1 MKYFLTIISYAIPYK
16 KYAFLNIFF
25 NIFYAIFS
33 ALSFVALIPMLK
45 VLFEKTEKVYT
56 PPVYNGLTGIESF
69 IKNSIYYE
77 ITKYTDQKPL
87 IALSLS
93 IGLLITLFF
102 LKNLFGYLAVYFITF
117 LRNGV
122 LKDIRNN
129 IYEKTTNL
137 PINYFSEK
145 KKGDIMSRITSD
157 VLEVQNSFLSVAEM
171 LVREPL
177 TILITIFIMFR
188 LNVELTLY
196 VIIFIPLS
204 GIIISVIGKALKRYS
219 QKVQE
224 EQGEFMSIIEETLN
238 GIKVVKIFNADTI
251 FIKKFKISTE
261 KFFKYS
267 NKLFNRQNLASPVSE
282 FLGIIVIG
290 ILLWYGGKMVLINKT
305 LDGAVFIS
313 YMALAYNIL
322 TPAKAISRA
331 SYSIKKG
338 NAAAERILSIL
349 NIKNPMKDKPN
360 SLDKKDF
367 NKDIFFKN
375 ISFSYHAAKE
385 IIENFNLKINKGQTV
400 ALIGESGSGK
410 TTIANLLTRFYD
422 TQKGSI
428 NIDNQPLKNIKIKSI
443 RNLIAIVTQES
454 ILFNDSVYNNI
465 LLSNQNATK
474 DEVIK
479 AAKIANAHNFIEQ
492 LPKGY
497 DTNIGD
503 NGNKLSGGQKQRL
516 TIARAVLKNPSIL
529 ILDEATSALDTES
542 ELLVQKALENVT
554 KNRTSLVIAHR
565 LSTIQNADIIV
576 VMQKGKIVEKGSHK
590 ELIKKNN
597 GLYKQYIEMQSF

>member
-1 MKYFLTIISYAIPYK
+1 MKYFLKIISYAIPYK
-16 KYAFLNIFF
+16 KYAFFNIFF
-25 NIFYAIFS
+25 NILYALFS

-45 VLFEKTEKVYT
+45 VLFEDTKKVYS
-56 PPVYNGLTGIESF
+56 PPTYNGIRNIENFVRDSV
-69 IKNSIYYE
+69 YYE
-77 ITKYTDQKPL
+77 ISKYIDKNSL
-87 IALSLS
+87 IALSLT
-93 IGLLITLFF
+93 IGLIIILFF

-129 IYEKTTNL
+129 VYIKTTDL

-145 KKGDIMSRITSD
+145 KKGDIMSRITAD

-171 LVREPL
+171 FVREPL
-177 TILITIFIMFR
+177 TIIITLFIMFK
-188 LNVELTLY
+188 LNFQLTLY
-196 VIIFIPLS
+196 IIVFIPIS

-238 GIKVVKIFNADTI
+238 GIKVIKVFNANNT
-251 FIKKFKISTE
+251 FTKKFKISTD

-267 NKLFNRQNLASPVSE
+267 NKLFNRQNLASPISE

-290 ILLWYGGKMVLINKT
+290 VLLWFGGKMVLIEKA

-349 NIKNPMKDKPN
+349 NIKNPMKNKPN
-360 SLDKKDF
+360 SLDKKNF
-367 NKDIFFKN
+367 NKDISFKN
-375 ISFSYHAAKE
+375 VSFSYDSSKE
-385 IIENFNLKINKGQTV
+385 VINDFNLKINKGQTV
-400 ALIGESGSGK
+400 ALVGQSGSGK
-410 TTIANLLTRFYD
+410 TTIANLLNRFYD
-422 TQKGSI
+422 IQKGDI
-428 NIDNQPLKNIKIKSI
+428 NIDGKSLKDIKIKSL
-443 RNLIAIVTQES
+443 RNLMALVTQES

-465 LLSNQNATK
+465 LLSKQNATK
-474 DEVIK
+474 EEILK
-479 AAKIANAHNFIEQ
+479 AAKIANAHDFITQ
-492 LPKGY
+492 LPQGY

-542 ELLVQKALENVT
+542 EILVQKALENLM

-565 LSTIQNADIIV
+565 LSTIQNADLII
-576 VMQKGKIVEKGSHK
+576 VMQKGKIIEKGSHK

-597 GLYKQYIEMQSF
+597 GLYKQYIAMQSF